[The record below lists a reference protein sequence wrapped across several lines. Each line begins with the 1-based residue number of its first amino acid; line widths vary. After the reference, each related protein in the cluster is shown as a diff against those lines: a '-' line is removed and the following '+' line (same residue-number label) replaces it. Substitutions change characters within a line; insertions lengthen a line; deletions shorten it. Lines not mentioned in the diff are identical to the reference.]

1 MRQSISID
9 NHSGFHFTVLRT
21 SLAGGLLGL
30 LHGLVAPSTSYFAD
44 PAGLSGSWSF
54 FYGASAVALLG
65 GAAVLPVRA
74 SQRALLGFAVV
85 LGGLSTALSAKWAGS
100 CCALTGPIGL
110 AVALGMYLASG

>member
-65 GAAVLPVRA
+65 GAAVLPVR
-74 SQRALLGFAVV
+74 S
-85 LGGLSTALSAKWAGS
+85 STSNDVDAAPSSKRTVQPVS
-100 CCALTGPIGL
+100 F
-110 AVALGMYLASG
+110 